1 MSIPCAKEAP
11 TRVICNP
18 ASGGGAWNPQKLRAD
33 LGNRKFDWLL
43 TGGPGEAREA
53 AREWRSGLLVV
64 AGGDGTVNEVVQ
76 GLGSAG
82 FPEGV
87 TLALLP
93 MGTGNDLARTL
104 AVPDG
109 SEGACE
115 VVRAGRVRALDV
127 VRVCSEGAGEKFFVN
142 VAIGGVGA
150 EVSAAADDERLKGR
164 WGSLAYSRAFLEV
177 ARGQDVPRLKLT
189 VDGEEHSI
197 RAVNVAVGNCRR
209 AGGGWPA
216 APNANPED
224 GLLDLVA
231 VEGTGP
237 LQLFALGKKVLA
249 GGGYLRSEGV
259 FFARGRSIRVETEP
273 AGGFKFN
280 ADGELVGHD
289 PAEFSVIPRALNVI
303 VGPDYTPEPPE
314 KATRRREFSSG
325 LSPGRSRKKL

>member
-1 MSIPCAKEAP
+1 M
-11 TRVICNP
+11 
-18 ASGGGAWNPQKLRAD
+18 
-33 LGNRKFDWLL
+33 
-43 TGGPGEAREA
+43 
-53 AREWRSGLLVV
+53 
-64 AGGDGTVNEVVQ
+64 NEVVQ

-127 VRVCSEGAGEKFFVN
+127 ARVCSEGAGEKFFVN
-142 VAIGGVGA
+142 VAVGGMGA
-150 EVSAAADDERLKGR
+150 EVSAVADDEGLKGR
-164 WGSLAYSRAFLEV
+164 WGSLTYSRAFLEV
-177 ARGQDVPRLKLT
+177 AKGHDAPRLKLT
-189 VDGEEHSI
+189 VDGEEHRI
-197 RAVNVAVGNCRR
+197 RAVNVAVGNCRH

-216 APNANPED
+216 APYANPED

-237 LQLFALGKKVLA
+237 LRLLALGKKVLA
-249 GGGYLRSEGV
+249 GEDYLRSEGV

-280 ADGELVGHD
+280 ADGELVGRD
-289 PAEFSVIPRALNVI
+289 PSEFSVIPRALNVI
-303 VGPDYTPEPPE
+303 VGPGYAPEPPE
-314 KATRRREFSSG
+314 KATRRREVSVGPCPGSSG
-325 LSPGRSRKKL
+325 EKLRAGKTWFGGLPSSRTPST